1 MEREKKNGLFML
13 WNESSVQREIKCVK
27 TIAKMKYRSAKITI
41 NEYDYKQTKC
51 TFWISLH
58 NLNKLTLK
66 QKINNVK
73 LRGANYSVIEM
84 FASEAELK

>member
-13 WNESSVQREIKCVK
+13 WNESNVQREIKCVK

-41 NEYDYKQTKC
+41 NEYDYKQTK
-51 TFWISLH
+51 WISLH

-66 QKINNVK
+66 LKINNVK